1 MVSVVATAEYRR
13 RLCELLSLGLASSSV
28 VVVAELSGW
37 DALWIALAG
46 GAIATILGFVARFL
60 AVPSEIAMNDRTA
73 RERDQDLEQWLAD
86 EHVRLKRQLERIRNK
101 LAAKGLFYSGSY
113 GVALNLAKE
122 AAIHAYRDQE
132 RQARRDVALIRDR
145 EHWPHGIWRW
155 LTSQS
160 PAQLKVPD
168 RAGEVLDAW
177 ATPPSKHLSSGDVPP
192 RLDDPRNRSLEDVLA
207 EVRSGVAD
215 FE

>member
-1 MVSVVATAEYRR
+1 MADA
-13 RLCELLSLGLASSSV
+13 
-28 VVVAELSGW
+28 LSGW

-46 GAIATILGFVARFL
+46 GAIATIIAYVARFF
-60 AVPSEIAMNDRTA
+60 AVPSEIAANDRA
-73 RERDQDLEQWLAD
+73 VGERDEDLDQWIAD
-86 EHVRLKRQLERIRNK
+86 EHVQLKRRLETIRK
-101 LAAKGLFYSGSY
+101 ELAATNTFYSGQY
-113 GVALNLAKE
+113 GHRLNLAKE
-122 AAIHAYRDQE
+122 EAIHAYRDQE

-145 EHWPHGIWRW
+145 EHWPHGLWRK
-155 LTSQS
+155 LTRR
-160 PAQLKVPD
+160 PLVQLKVPE
-168 RAGEVLDAW
+168 RADEVLDAW